1 MDIIIRNGNV
11 VDGTLAP
18 MFVGDG
24 ELAPNVLFGPRQLSQ
39 KRRLRPHRSIGSP
52 HARTC

>member
-1 MDIIIRNGNV
+1 MDIIIRNGNI

-24 ELAPNVLFGPRQLSQ
+24 ELAPNVLFGPRQLWQ
-39 KRRLRPHRSIGSP
+39 KDDCARTNRSISP